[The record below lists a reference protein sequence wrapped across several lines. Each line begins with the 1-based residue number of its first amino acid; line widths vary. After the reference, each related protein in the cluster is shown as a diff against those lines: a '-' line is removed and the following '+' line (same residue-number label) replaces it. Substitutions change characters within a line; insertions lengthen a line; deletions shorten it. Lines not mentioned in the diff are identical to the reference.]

1 VRRRHLSPGLGLITG
16 GLALEAWY
24 VVVIWY
30 GVFSND
36 TTEQVCG
43 PGVPHRD
50 NFFPPYT
57 ACGSG
62 PGQRV
67 TSTFAEY
74 AGATLFVLAAAIL
87 VSGVTVMIA
96 GRYRQAKQ
104 LR

>member
-1 VRRRHLSPGLGLITG
+1 
-16 GLALEAWY
+16 
-24 VVVIWY
+24 VVIWY

-36 TTEQVCG
+36 TKEQVCG

-67 TSTFAEY
+67 TSAFAEY
-74 AGATLFVLAAAIL
+74 AGAVLFVITAAML
-87 VSGVTVMIA
+87 VSGVIVMIS
-96 GRYRQAKQ
+96 GRHRQA
-104 LR
+104 RRPR